1 MKPTL
6 DIILV
11 NRNSGEMIKT
21 CLNSIDLSN
30 KRFFTLNTVYIVDD
44 FSTDKSLENLNYPNL
59 PLIIDKNDKRS
70 GYGASC
76 NRGAAKTSASMILF
90 LNTDIQLS
98 LDSIDV
104 AVTQY
109 IDLRKYDIGVLG
121 IQLFELN
128 GEISRCTS
136 RFPSAS
142 DLIVETLYLHKLFP
156 RIFKGIVQS
165 EWDHKNSREVDQVMG
180 AFMLMDRRIFEL
192 SGGYSRHFFVY
203 MEDLDLSLRI
213 RKLGYKS
220 FYLTDTNALHLGGG
234 TARKFWWE
242 SLFFSQRS
250 RIKYTF
256 VHFGRFSGCI
266 VALNSLVF
274 APVVR
279 VLYQFAKFD
288 FEDVLSTCR
297 ATAYLWL
304 WACKSLMLWLVNKVW
319 AKI

>member
-1 MKPTL
+1 MIYMQPTL

-11 NRNSGEMIKT
+11 NRNSGEMIKA

-30 KRFFTLNTVYIVDD
+30 KRHFILNSVYIVDD
-44 FSTDKSLENLNYPNL
+44 FSTDKSLSDLHYSNL
-59 PLIIDKNDKRS
+59 PLIIDKNEKRS

-76 NRGAAKTSASMILF
+76 NRGAAKTSGSMILF

-98 LDSIDV
+98 KDSIDI

-109 IDLRKYDIGVLG
+109 KILRKSDIGIVG
-121 IQLFELN
+121 IQLFELD

-136 RFPSAS
+136 RFPSAG

-156 RIFKGIVQS
+156 RIFKGMMQS
-165 EWDHKNSREVDQVMG
+165 EWDHKNSKEVDQVMG
-180 AFMLMDRRIFEL
+180 AFMLMDRKIFEQ

-213 RKLGYKS
+213 KKLGYKS

-242 SLFFSQRS
+242 SLFFLQRS
-250 RIKYTF
+250 RIQYTF
-256 VHFGRFSGCI
+256 LHFSKISGCI

-274 APVVR
+274 SPLIR
-279 VLYQFAKFD
+279 MLYHISKFD
-288 FEDVLSTCR
+288 FEDIKSTCK
-297 ATAYLWL
+297 ATAYLWS
-304 WACKSLMLWLVNKVW
+304 WAFKSLMNGPGKNG
-319 AKI
+319 